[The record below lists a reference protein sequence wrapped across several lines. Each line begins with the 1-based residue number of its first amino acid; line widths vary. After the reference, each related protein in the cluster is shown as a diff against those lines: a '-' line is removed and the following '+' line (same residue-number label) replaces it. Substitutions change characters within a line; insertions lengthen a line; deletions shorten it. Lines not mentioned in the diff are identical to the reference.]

1 MLLLLR
7 QIIKNE
13 VTDLLE
19 REPSEQELN
28 NFMDEISD
36 YLLEQTEKGKKVFLV
51 EVEKLIRDYR
61 NSNYR
66 QCEECGV
73 WYEIGSDNWN
83 DLEDVPTCRD
93 CKDYPDPDI
102 MPGGKDYPY

>member
-1 MLLLLR
+1 MFR
-7 QIIKNE
+7 QLIKNE
-13 VTDLLE
+13 VTDMLG
-19 REPSEQELN
+19 REPDEQELQK
-28 NFMDEISD
+28 FVDEVND
-36 YLLEQTEKGKKVFLV
+36 YLLEQTEKGNDKKVFFVDLSI
-51 EVEKLIRDYR
+51 LMLDYR
-61 NSNYR
+61 NANYR
-66 QCEECGV
+66 KCEECGN